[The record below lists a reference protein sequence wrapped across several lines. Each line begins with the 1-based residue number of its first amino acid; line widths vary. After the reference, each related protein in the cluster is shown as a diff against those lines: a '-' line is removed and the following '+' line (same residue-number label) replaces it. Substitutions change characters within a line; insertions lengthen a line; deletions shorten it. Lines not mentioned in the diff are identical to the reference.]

1 MHSYN
6 EYTNLTLSG
15 AHGSTAQFWMLY
27 VKLVHLYLML
37 IRACKIPSLELFTY
51 ILGEMRYVFFACN
64 RQNYARWMVRYYLNL
79 VNIDKTHPGMRQVL
93 ENGALSIRRTN
104 KPFSRTPVDMT
115 LEQTVNADAASRQTG
130 IAAFGTKDGARRRW
144 MVTRSARSAIIGAL
158 LIKAGL
164 KSLED
169 TSKELKPYRMQK
181 DNDDLKKLQES
192 IKSRMNPFEIEPEGN
207 LYCLT
212 NGKKVS
218 DDIND
223 DLLQCI
229 KKGTEWCTEF
239 TAGCFSDPGRFE
251 KPIPR
256 RKIKNFTSAA
266 VKTTVKKDLKLIE
279 LQGTRDLF
287 GRLLCIS
294 TQHNIELD
302 KVFAYPLTVVPL
314 SLAHVDG
321 SINRTD
327 KAKLLH
333 KIENMVDVSNLNA
346 TVDVT
351 IVDAMFLLHTLL
363 NLPNTYGEIAKTLM
377 AKLCEM
383 SKRVDLVFDMYVTP
397 SVKDSEHERRLADDV
412 TYTITG
418 PGQRRPKDWQKALRS
433 ASFKTALFHF
443 LLDEWTQHVDKEVLD
458 EHEIYIGIDNECY
471 RLAVNGQQILCD
483 KIPALSQSYHEE
495 ADTRIMFHLSSVLS
509 TQQTVAVRSSDT
521 DVFILLLYH
530 VSHHQD
536 CTSKV
541 WMDAGLSTN
550 NSRRYISIST
560 LVSHLDQSVI
570 DALPALHAFTGS
582 DYTSSFMNKGKIRA
596 FQIMMNEK
604 SFTNAFATL
613 GNSGDIS
620 DLTAKEIERFTCTL
634 YGMSK
639 LNSINDVRYALF
651 QQKYAPK
658 RNKTPLEK
666 IQGINPSSMPP
677 CHAVLRNKLLRTNYV
692 ASLWKNANKPKPVT
706 LNAEQHGWVVENGKY
721 SINWFQ
727 CSQLPP
733 SIVNIISEENVQLV
747 NSDEEPLMDEAA
759 NYSSDEFDS
768 DDDDECD

>member
-1 MHSYN
+1 
-6 EYTNLTLSG
+6 
-15 AHGSTAQFWMLY
+15 
-27 VKLVHLYLML
+27 
-37 IRACKIPSLELFTY
+37 
-51 ILGEMRYVFFACN
+51 
-64 RQNYARWMVRYYLNL
+64 
-79 VNIDKTHPGMRQVL
+79 
-93 ENGALSIRRTN
+93 
-104 KPFSRTPVDMT
+104 
-115 LEQTVNADAASRQTG
+115 
-130 IAAFGTKDGARRRW
+130 
-144 MVTRSARSAIIGAL
+144 
-158 LIKAGL
+158 
-164 KSLED
+164 
-169 TSKELKPYRMQK
+169 
-181 DNDDLKKLQES
+181 
-192 IKSRMNPFEIEPEGN
+192 
-207 LYCLT
+207 
-212 NGKKVS
+212 
-218 DDIND
+218 
-223 DLLQCI
+223 
-229 KKGTEWCTEF
+229 
-239 TAGCFSDPGRFE
+239 
-251 KPIPR
+251 
-256 RKIKNFTSAA
+256 
-266 VKTTVKKDLKLIE
+266 
-279 LQGTRDLF
+279 
-287 GRLLCIS
+287 
-294 TQHNIELD
+294 
-302 KVFAYPLTVVPL
+302 
-314 SLAHVDG
+314 
-321 SINRTD
+321 
-327 KAKLLH
+327 
-333 KIENMVDVSNLNA
+333 MVDVSNLNA

-706 LNAEQHGWVVENGKY
+706 LNAEQHGWVLENGKY

-747 NSDEEPLMDEAA
+747 NSDEELLMDEAA